1 VRSSRLK
8 MKPERS
14 HSSLVLVFNPRDLYC
29 LIIIT
34 TVFVM
39 LSSWLKSLRLSAGW
53 LPTLRPSQLTWA
65 VSLPKI
71 GSCHPRPP
79 LQLSLLLSYICQIFC
94 TQPLRPA
101 VIVCLWFSN
110 GQSIDDDND
119 DEDDDDDVQLPDFSV
134 SLTSL
139 TQHCHSTSS
148 HTPTSHDQRA
158 AGNESAPIQLAQCR
172 FPRLAISNAKM

>member
-1 VRSSRLK
+1 
-8 MKPERS
+8 
-14 HSSLVLVFNPRDLYC
+14 
-29 LIIIT
+29 
-34 TVFVM
+34 M

-101 VIVCLWFSN
+101 VVVCLWFSN

-139 TQHCHSTSS
+139 THNTATAHLHTRRLLTTSEQQGTKVRRYNWHSAVSLGWPFPMLKCNFFSDKIYGSGFIKQHSETVMVWNY
-148 HTPTSHDQRA
+148 Q
-158 AGNESAPIQLAQCR
+158 
-172 FPRLAISNAKM
+172 NADCIKK